1 MGLNFRKSITL
12 IKGVKLNLSKS
23 GPSLSFG
30 KSGLRQSIN
39 LKGQGRTT
47 IGIPGTG
54 IYYTKNTN
62 VKKLVK
68 KGKEKI
74 EEIGDKKKGKKAGD
88 AEALPAAAGT
98 AAAAKTAKNA
108 KTTKGAAKTAAKAAP
123 AVNPAIE
130 ENQQLVAE
138 FEERIEAVKSVH
150 KQSDGYIDW
159 EVIKK
164 GAGNNKELV
173 PFAESVLAGDIDAY
187 FKVIEEADPF
197 DDLLEFGSSF
207 EVGTDDPSILEI
219 EFRVMSGEV
228 IPQNK
233 LSLKADGGLSE
244 KPFTKSEY
252 FDLVQDYVASTILR
266 VARDTFA
273 LLPVQKVLIH
283 AVDTQL
289 NTATGNE
296 DEITIVSVMI
306 KRDALMT
313 INFER
318 IDPSDCLAGFEIN
331 EKFKKTSG
339 FAPVD
344 RILPD

>member
-12 IKGVKLNLSKS
+12 FKGVKLNLSKG

-30 KSGLRQSIN
+30 RSGLRQSIN

-54 IYYTKNTN
+54 VYYTKNTN

-68 KGKEKI
+68 QGKDKI
-74 EEIGDKKKGKKAGD
+74 QEISDKKKGKG
-88 AEALPAAAGT
+88 AEQAALPAAAGT
-98 AAAAKTAKNA
+98 AVAAKGAKTTKAAAAKTAKA
-108 KTTKGAAKTAAKAAP
+108 TP
-123 AVNPAIE
+123 AVNPDLE
-130 ENQQLVAE
+130 RNQQLVAE
-138 FEERIEAVKSVH
+138 FEERLEAVKSVH

-164 GAGNNKELV
+164 GAGANKELV
-173 PFAESVLAGDIDAY
+173 PFAESVLAGNIDSY
-187 FKVIEEADPF
+187 FKVIAEAGPF
-197 DDLLEFGSSF
+197 DDLLEYGSGF

-219 EFRVMSGEV
+219 EFKVMSSEV

-233 LSLKADGGLSE
+233 LSLKANGDLVE

-252 FDLVQDYVASTILR
+252 YELVQDYVASTILR
-266 VARDTFA
+266 VARDSFA
-273 LLPVQKVLIH
+273 LLPIKKVLIH
-283 AVDTQL
+283 AVDCQL

-296 DEITIVSVMI
+296 DEITIVSVFI
-306 KRDALMT
+306 KRDALMS

-318 IDPSDCLAGFEIN
+318 IDPSDCLSGFEIN
-331 EKFKKTSG
+331 EKFRKTSG

-344 RILPD
+344 RLLPD

>member
-12 IKGVKLNLSKS
+12 FKGVKLNLSKG

-30 KSGLRQSIN
+30 RSGLRQSIN

-54 IYYTKNTN
+54 VYYTKNTN

-68 KGKEKI
+68 QGKEKI
-74 EEIGDKKKGKKAGD
+74 QELSDKKKGK
-88 AEALPAAAGT
+88 AEAAAALPAAAKGT
-98 AAAAKTAKNA
+98 
-108 KTTKGAAKTAAKAAP
+108 KTTKAATAKAAPAAP
-123 AVNPAIE
+123 AVNPE
-130 ENQQLVAE
+130 LEQNQQLVAE

-173 PFAESVLAGDIDAY
+173 PFAESVLAGNIDSY
-187 FKVIEEADPF
+187 FKVIAEAGPF
-197 DDLLEFGSSF
+197 DDLLEFGSGF

-219 EFRVMSGEV
+219 EFKVMSSEV

-233 LSLKADGGLSE
+233 LSLKANGDLVE

-252 FDLVQDYVASTILR
+252 YELVQDYVASTILR
-266 VARDTFA
+266 VARDSFA
-273 LLPVQKVLIH
+273 LLPIQKVLIH
-283 AVDTQL
+283 AVDSQL

-331 EKFKKTSG
+331 EKFKKTAG

-344 RILPD
+344 RLLPY

>member
-12 IKGVKLNLSKS
+12 FKGVKLNLSKG
-23 GPSLSFG
+23 GPSISFG
-30 KSGLRQSIN
+30 RSGLRQSIN

-54 IYYTKNTN
+54 VYYTKNTN

-68 KGKEKI
+68 QGKEKI
-74 EEIGDKKKGKKAGD
+74 QELSDKKKGK
-88 AEALPAAAGT
+88 AEAAAALPAAA
-98 AAAAKTAKNA
+98 AAKGT
-108 KTTKGAAKTAAKAAP
+108 KTTKAAAAKAAP
-123 AVNPAIE
+123 AVNPE
-130 ENQQLVAE
+130 LEQNQQLVAE

-173 PFAESVLAGDIDAY
+173 PFAESVLAGNIDSY
-187 FKVIEEADPF
+187 FKVIAEAGPF
-197 DDLLEFGSSF
+197 DDLLEFGSGF

-219 EFRVMSGEV
+219 EFKVMSSEV

-233 LSLKADGGLSE
+233 LSLKANGDLVE

-252 FDLVQDYVASTILR
+252 YELVQDYVASTILR
-266 VARDTFA
+266 VARDSFA
-273 LLPVQKVLIH
+273 LLPIQKVLIH
-283 AVDTQL
+283 AVDSQL

-331 EKFKKTSG
+331 EKFKKTAG

-344 RILPD
+344 RLLPY

>member
-12 IKGVKLNLSKS
+12 FKGVKLNLSKG

-30 KSGLRQSIN
+30 RSGLRQSIN

-54 IYYTKNTN
+54 VYYTKNTN

-68 KGKEKI
+68 QGKEKI
-74 EEIGDKKKGKKAGD
+74 QELSDKKKGK
-88 AEALPAAAGT
+88 AEAAAALPAAA
-98 AAAAKTAKNA
+98 AAKGT
-108 KTTKGAAKTAAKAAP
+108 KTTKAAAAKAAP
-123 AVNPAIE
+123 AAPAVNPE
-130 ENQQLVAE
+130 LEQNQQLVAE

-173 PFAESVLAGDIDAY
+173 PFAESVLEGNIDSY
-187 FKVIEEADPF
+187 FKVIAEAGPF
-197 DDLLEFGSSF
+197 DDLLEFGSGF

-219 EFRVMSGEV
+219 EFKVMSSEV

-233 LSLKADGGLSE
+233 LSLKANGDLVE

-252 FDLVQDYVASTILR
+252 YELVQDYVASTILR
-266 VARDTFA
+266 VARDSFA
-273 LLPVQKVLIH
+273 LLPIQKVLIH
-283 AVDTQL
+283 AVDSQL

-331 EKFKKTSG
+331 EKFKKTAG

-344 RILPD
+344 RLLPY

>member
-12 IKGVKLNLSKS
+12 LKGVKLNLSKG
-23 GPSLSFG
+23 GPSISFG
-30 KSGLRQSIN
+30 RSGLRQSIN
-39 LKGQGRTT
+39 LKGQARTSL
-47 IGIPGTG
+47 GIPGTG
-54 IYYTKNTN
+54 IYYTKSTN
-62 VKKLVK
+62 VKNLAK
-68 KGKEKI
+68 KGKEKL
-74 EEIGDKKKGKKAGD
+74 EELTSKKKGKGEEQA
-88 AEALPAAAGT
+88 ALPAAAATKG
-98 AAAAKTAKNA
+98 AKG
-108 KTTKGAAKTAAKAAP
+108 TKGAAAKAP
-123 AVNPAIE
+123 AKSASPSVNPDLE
-130 ENQQLVAE
+130 QNQQLVAE

-173 PFAESVLAGDIDAY
+173 PFAESVLAGNIDSY
-187 FKVIEEADPF
+187 FKVIAEAGPF
-197 DDLLEFGSSF
+197 DDLLDYGSSF

-219 EFRVMSGEV
+219 EFRVMSEQV

-233 LSLKADGGLSE
+233 LSLKANGDLIE
-244 KPFTKSEY
+244 KPFTKGEY
-252 FDLVQDYVASTILR
+252 YELVQDYVASTILR
-266 VARDTFA
+266 VARDSFA
-273 LLPVQKVLIH
+273 LLPIQKVLIH
-283 AVDTQL
+283 AVDSQL

-296 DEITIVSVMI
+296 DVITIVSVLI

-331 EKFKKTSG
+331 EKFRKTTG

-344 RILPD
+344 RLLPC

>member
-12 IKGVKLNLSKS
+12 FKGVKLNLSKG

-30 KSGLRQSIN
+30 RSGLRQSIN

-54 IYYTKNTN
+54 VYYTKNTN

-68 KGKEKI
+68 QGKEKI
-74 EEIGDKKKGKKAGD
+74 QEISDKKKGKAAG
-88 AEALPAAAGT
+88 AEALPATAGT
-98 AAAAKTAKNA
+98 AAAARGA
-108 KTTKGAAKTAAKAAP
+108 KTAKTAAAKAVP
-123 AVNPAIE
+123 AVNPDLE
-130 ENQQLVAE
+130 QNQQLVAE

-159 EVIKK
+159 EVVKK

-173 PFAESVLAGDIDAY
+173 PFAESVLAGNIDSY
-187 FKVIEEADPF
+187 FKVIAEAGPF
-197 DDLLEFGSSF
+197 DDLLEYGSQF

-219 EFRVMSGEV
+219 EFRVMSEQV

-233 LSLKADGGLSE
+233 LSLKANGDLVE

-252 FDLVQDYVASTILR
+252 FELVQDYVASTILR
-266 VARDTFA
+266 VARDSFA
-273 LLPVQKVLIH
+273 LLPIQKVLIH
-283 AVDTQL
+283 AVDCQL

-331 EKFKKTSG
+331 EKFRKTAG

-344 RILPD
+344 RLLPY

>member
-12 IKGVKLNLSKS
+12 LKGVKLNLSKG

-30 KSGLRQSIN
+30 RSGLRQSIN
-39 LKGQGRTT
+39 LKGTGRTT

-54 IYYTKNTN
+54 IYYSKQTN
-62 VKKLVK
+62 VKNLVK
-68 KGKEKI
+68 KGKEKLD
-74 EEIGDKKKGKKAGD
+74 EMSEKKKAKAAG
-88 AEALPAAAGT
+88 AEALPAAAG
-98 AAAAKTAKNA
+98 AGAAAKGAKA
-108 KTTKGAAKTAAKAAP
+108 SKGAAAKAPARSASP
-123 AVNPAIE
+123 AVNPDLE
-130 ENQQLVAE
+130 QNQQLVAE

-173 PFAESVLAGDIDAY
+173 PFAESVLAGDIDSY
-187 FKVIEEADPF
+187 FKVIAEAGPF
-197 DDLLEFGSSF
+197 DDLLEYGSSF

-219 EFRVMSGEV
+219 EFRVMSDQV

-233 LSLKADGGLSE
+233 LSLKANGDLVE

-252 FDLVQDYVASTILR
+252 NDLVQDYVASTILR
-266 VARDTFA
+266 VARDSFA
-273 LLPVQKVLIH
+273 LLPIQKVLIH
-283 AVDTQL
+283 AVDSQL

-296 DEITIVSVMI
+296 DVITIVSVMI

-344 RILPD
+344 RLLPY

>member
-12 IKGVKLNLSKS
+12 FKGVKLNLSKG

-30 KSGLRQSIN
+30 RSGLRQSIN

-54 IYYTKNTN
+54 VYYTKNTN

-68 KGKEKI
+68 QGKEKI
-74 EEIGDKKKGKKAGD
+74 QELSDKKKGK
-88 AEALPAAAGT
+88 AEAAALPAAA
-98 AAAAKTAKNA
+98 ATAKGA
-108 KTTKGAAKTAAKAAP
+108 KTTKAAAAKAAP
-123 AVNPAIE
+123 AAPAVNPE
-130 ENQQLVAE
+130 LEQNQQLVAE

-173 PFAESVLAGDIDAY
+173 PFAESVLAGNIDSY
-187 FKVIEEADPF
+187 FKVIAEAGPF
-197 DDLLEFGSSF
+197 DDLLEFGSGF

-219 EFRVMSGEV
+219 EFKVMSSEV

-233 LSLKADGGLSE
+233 LSLKANGDLVE

-252 FDLVQDYVASTILR
+252 YELVQDYVASTILR
-266 VARDTFA
+266 VARDSFA
-273 LLPVQKVLIH
+273 LLPIQKVLIH
-283 AVDTQL
+283 AVDSQL

-331 EKFKKTSG
+331 EKFKKTAG

-344 RILPD
+344 RLLPY

>member
-12 IKGVKLNLSKS
+12 FKGVKLNLSKG

-30 KSGLRQSIN
+30 RSGLRQSIN

-54 IYYTKNTN
+54 VYYTKNTN

-68 KGKEKI
+68 QGKEKI
-74 EEIGDKKKGKKAGD
+74 QELSGKKKGK
-88 AEALPAAAGT
+88 AEETAALPAAA
-98 AAAAKTAKNA
+98 AAKGT
-108 KTTKGAAKTAAKAAP
+108 KTTKAAAAKAAP
-123 AVNPAIE
+123 AAPAVNPE
-130 ENQQLVAE
+130 LEQNQQLVAE

-173 PFAESVLAGDIDAY
+173 PFAESVLAGNIDSY
-187 FKVIEEADPF
+187 FKVIAEAGPF
-197 DDLLEFGSSF
+197 DDLLEFGSGF

-219 EFRVMSGEV
+219 EFKVMSSEV

-233 LSLKADGGLSE
+233 LSLKANGDLVE

-252 FDLVQDYVASTILR
+252 YELVQDYVASTILR
-266 VARDTFA
+266 VARDSFA
-273 LLPVQKVLIH
+273 LLPIQKVLIH
-283 AVDTQL
+283 AVDSQL

-331 EKFKKTSG
+331 EKFKKTAG

-344 RILPD
+344 RLLPY

>member
-12 IKGVKLNLSKS
+12 FKGVKLNLSKG

-30 KSGLRQSIN
+30 RSGLRQSIN
-39 LKGQGRTT
+39 LKGEGRTT

-54 IYYTKNTN
+54 VYYTKNTN

-68 KGKEKI
+68 QGKEKI
-74 EEIGDKKKGKKAGD
+74 QELTDKKKGKSPEQA
-88 AEALPAAAGT
+88 ALPAAAATKGS
-98 AAAAKTAKNA
+98 KNA
-108 KTTKGAAKTAAKAAP
+108 KTTKTAAAKAAP
-123 AVNPAIE
+123 AVNPDLE
-130 ENQQLVAE
+130 QNQQLVAE

-164 GAGNNKELV
+164 GAGNNKDLV
-173 PFAESVLAGDIDAY
+173 PFAESVLAGNIDSY
-187 FKVIEEADPF
+187 FKVIAEAGPF
-197 DDLLEFGSSF
+197 DDLLEFGSGF
-207 EVGTDDPSILEI
+207 EVGTDDPSMLEI
-219 EFRVMSGEV
+219 EFKVMSSEV

-233 LSLKADGGLSE
+233 LSLKANGDLIE

-252 FDLVQDYVASTILR
+252 YELVQDYVASTILR
-266 VARDTFA
+266 VARDSFA
-273 LLPVQKVLIH
+273 LLPIQKVIIH
-283 AVDTQL
+283 AVDCQL

-296 DEITIVSVMI
+296 DEITIVSVKI

-318 IDPSDCLAGFEIN
+318 IDPSDCLSGFEIN
-331 EKFKKTSG
+331 EKFRKTTG

-344 RILPD
+344 RLLPD

>member
-12 IKGVKLNLSKS
+12 FKGVKLNLSKG

-30 KSGLRQSIN
+30 RSGLRQSIN

-54 IYYTKNTN
+54 VYYTKNTN

-68 KGKEKI
+68 QGKEKI
-74 EEIGDKKKGKKAGD
+74 QELSDKKKGK
-88 AEALPAAAGT
+88 AEAAAALPAAA
-98 AAAAKTAKNA
+98 AAKGT
-108 KTTKGAAKTAAKAAP
+108 KTTKAAAAKAAP
-123 AVNPAIE
+123 AAPAVNPE
-130 ENQQLVAE
+130 LEQNQQLVAE

-173 PFAESVLAGDIDAY
+173 PFAESVLAGNIDSY
-187 FKVIEEADPF
+187 FKVIAEAGPF
-197 DDLLEFGSSF
+197 DDLLEFGSGF

-219 EFRVMSGEV
+219 EFKVMSSEV

-233 LSLKADGGLSE
+233 LSLKANGDLVE

-252 FDLVQDYVASTILR
+252 YELVQDYVASTILR
-266 VARDTFA
+266 VARDSFA
-273 LLPVQKVLIH
+273 LLPIQKVLIH
-283 AVDTQL
+283 AVDSQL

-318 IDPSDCLAGFEIN
+318 VDPSDCLSNFEIN
-331 EKFKKTSG
+331 EKFRKTTG

-344 RILPD
+344 RLLP

>member
-12 IKGVKLNLSKS
+12 FKGVKLNLSKG
-23 GPSLSFG
+23 GPSISFG
-30 KSGLRQSIN
+30 RSGLRQSIN
-39 LKGQGRTT
+39 LKGQGLTT

-54 IYYTKNTN
+54 VYYTKNTN

-68 KGKEKI
+68 QGKEKI
-74 EEIGDKKKGKKAGD
+74 QELSDKKKGK
-88 AEALPAAAGT
+88 AEAAAALPAAA
-98 AAAAKTAKNA
+98 AAKGT
-108 KTTKGAAKTAAKAAP
+108 KTTKAAAAKAAP
-123 AVNPAIE
+123 AAPAVNPE
-130 ENQQLVAE
+130 LEQNQQLVAE

-173 PFAESVLAGDIDAY
+173 PFAESVLAGNIDSY
-187 FKVIEEADPF
+187 FKVIAEAGPF
-197 DDLLEFGSSF
+197 DDLLEFGSGF

-219 EFRVMSGEV
+219 EFKVMSSEV

-233 LSLKADGGLSE
+233 LSLKANGDLVE

-252 FDLVQDYVASTILR
+252 YELVQDYVASTILR
-266 VARDTFA
+266 VARDSFA
-273 LLPVQKVLIH
+273 LLPIQKVLIH
-283 AVDTQL
+283 AVDSQL

-331 EKFKKTSG
+331 EKFKKTAG

-344 RILPD
+344 RLLPY

>member
-12 IKGVKLNLSKS
+12 FKGVKLNLSKG
-23 GPSLSFG
+23 GPSISFG
-30 KSGLRQSIN
+30 RSGLRQSIN

-54 IYYTKNTN
+54 VYYTKNTN

-68 KGKEKI
+68 QGKEKI
-74 EEIGDKKKGKKAGD
+74 QELSDKKKGKSPEQA
-88 AEALPAAAGT
+88 ALPAAAGT
-98 AAAAKTAKNA
+98 AAAAKGGKTAKAVPA
-108 KTTKGAAKTAAKAAP
+108 KAAKAAP
-123 AVNPAIE
+123 AVNPDLE
-130 ENQQLVAE
+130 QNQQLVAE

-173 PFAESVLAGDIDAY
+173 PFAESVLAGNIDSY
-187 FKVIEEADPF
+187 FKVIAEAGPF
-197 DDLLEFGSSF
+197 DDLLEFGSGF

-219 EFRVMSGEV
+219 EFKVMSSEV

-233 LSLKADGGLSE
+233 LSLKANGDLVE

-252 FDLVQDYVASTILR
+252 YELVQDYVASTILR
-266 VARDTFA
+266 VARDSFA
-273 LLPVQKVLIH
+273 LLPIQKVLIH
-283 AVDTQL
+283 AVDSQL

-331 EKFKKTSG
+331 EKFKKTAG

-344 RILPD
+344 RLLPY

>member
-12 IKGVKLNLSKS
+12 FKGVKLNLSKG

-30 KSGLRQSIN
+30 RSGLRQSIN

-54 IYYTKNTN
+54 VYYTKNTN

-68 KGKEKI
+68 QGKEKI
-74 EEIGDKKKGKKAGD
+74 QELSDKKKGK
-88 AEALPAAAGT
+88 AEAAAALPAAA
-98 AAAAKTAKNA
+98 AAKGT
-108 KTTKGAAKTAAKAAP
+108 KTTKAAAKAAP
-123 AVNPAIE
+123 AAPAVNPE
-130 ENQQLVAE
+130 LEQNQQLVAE

-173 PFAESVLAGDIDAY
+173 PFAESVLAGNIDSY
-187 FKVIEEADPF
+187 FKVIAEAGPF
-197 DDLLEFGSSF
+197 DDLLEFGSGF

-219 EFRVMSGEV
+219 EFKVMSSEV

-233 LSLKADGGLSE
+233 LSLKANGDLVE

-252 FDLVQDYVASTILR
+252 YELVQDYVASTILR
-266 VARDTFA
+266 VARDSFA
-273 LLPVQKVLIH
+273 LLPIQKVLIH
-283 AVDTQL
+283 AVDSQL

-331 EKFKKTSG
+331 EKFKKTAG

-344 RILPD
+344 RLLPY

>member
-12 IKGVKLNLSKS
+12 FKGVKLNLSKG

-30 KSGLRQSIN
+30 RSGLRQSIN
-39 LKGQGRTT
+39 LKGEGRTT

-54 IYYTKNTN
+54 VYYTKNTN

-68 KGKEKI
+68 QGKEKI
-74 EEIGDKKKGKKAGD
+74 QEISDKKKGKSPD
-88 AEALPAAAGT
+88 AAALPAAAGT
-98 AAAAKTAKNA
+98 AAAAKGGKTAKAAPA
-108 KTTKGAAKTAAKAAP
+108 KAAKAAP
-123 AVNPAIE
+123 AVNPDLE
-130 ENQQLVAE
+130 QNQQLVAE
-138 FEERIEAVKSVH
+138 FEERLEAVKSVH

-164 GAGNNKELV
+164 GAGANKELV
-173 PFAESVLAGDIDAY
+173 PFAESVLAGNIDSY
-187 FKVIEEADPF
+187 FKVIAEAGPF
-197 DDLLEFGSSF
+197 DDLLEFGSGF
-207 EVGTDDPSILEI
+207 EVGTDDPSMLEI
-219 EFRVMSGEV
+219 EFKVMSSEV

-233 LSLKADGGLSE
+233 LSLKANGDLVE

-252 FDLVQDYVASTILR
+252 YELVQDYVASTILR
-266 VARDTFA
+266 VARDSFA
-273 LLPVQKVLIH
+273 LLPIQKVIIH
-283 AVDTQL
+283 AVDCQL

-296 DEITIVSVMI
+296 DEITIVSVKI

-318 IDPSDCLAGFEIN
+318 VDPSDCLSGFEIN
-331 EKFKKTSG
+331 EKFKKTAG

-344 RILPD
+344 RLLPD

>member
-12 IKGVKLNLSKS
+12 FKGVKLNLSKG

-30 KSGLRQSIN
+30 RSGLRQSIN

-54 IYYTKNTN
+54 VYYTKNTN

-68 KGKEKI
+68 QGKEKI
-74 EEIGDKKKGKKAGD
+74 QELSDKKKGK
-88 AEALPAAAGT
+88 AEEAAALPAAAASKGT
-98 AAAAKTAKNA
+98 
-108 KTTKGAAKTAAKAAP
+108 KTTKAATKAAPAAP
-123 AVNPAIE
+123 AVNPE
-130 ENQQLVAE
+130 LEQNQQLVAE

-173 PFAESVLAGDIDAY
+173 PFAESVLAGNIDSY
-187 FKVIEEADPF
+187 FKVIAEAGPF
-197 DDLLEFGSSF
+197 DDLLEFGSGF

-219 EFRVMSGEV
+219 EFKVMSSEV

-233 LSLKADGGLSE
+233 LSLKANGDLVE

-252 FDLVQDYVASTILR
+252 YELVQDYVASTILR
-266 VARDTFA
+266 VARDSFA
-273 LLPVQKVLIH
+273 LLPIQKVLIH
-283 AVDTQL
+283 AVDSQL

-296 DEITIVSVMI
+296 NEITIVSVMI

-318 IDPSDCLAGFEIN
+318 IDPSDCLSGFEIN
-331 EKFKKTSG
+331 EKFKKTAG

-344 RILPD
+344 RLLPY

>member
-12 IKGVKLNLSKS
+12 FKGVKLNLSKG

-30 KSGLRQSIN
+30 RSGLRQSIN

-54 IYYTKNTN
+54 VYYTKNTN

-68 KGKEKI
+68 QGKEKI
-74 EEIGDKKKGKKAGD
+74 QELSDKKKGK
-88 AEALPAAAGT
+88 AEAAAALPAAA
-98 AAAAKTAKNA
+98 AAKGT
-108 KTTKGAAKTAAKAAP
+108 KTTKAAAAKAAP
-123 AVNPAIE
+123 AAPAVNPE
-130 ENQQLVAE
+130 LEQNQQLVAE

-173 PFAESVLAGDIDAY
+173 PFAESVLAGNIDSY
-187 FKVIEEADPF
+187 FKVIAEAGPF
-197 DDLLEFGSSF
+197 DDLLEFGSGF

-219 EFRVMSGEV
+219 EFKVMSSEV

-233 LSLKADGGLSE
+233 LSLKANGDLVE

-252 FDLVQDYVASTILR
+252 YELVQDYVASTILR
-266 VARDTFA
+266 VARDSFA
-273 LLPVQKVLIH
+273 LLPIQKVLIH
-283 AVDTQL
+283 AVDSQL

-331 EKFKKTSG
+331 EKFKKTAG

-344 RILPD
+344 RLLPY

>member
-12 IKGVKLNLSKS
+12 FKGVKLNLSKG

-30 KSGLRQSIN
+30 RSGLRQSIN

-54 IYYTKNTN
+54 VYYTKNTN

-68 KGKEKI
+68 QGKEKI
-74 EEIGDKKKGKKAGD
+74 QEISDKKKGKS
-88 AEALPAAAGT
+88 AEQAALPAAAGT
-98 AAAAKTAKNA
+98 AAA
-108 KTTKGAAKTAAKAAP
+108 KGAKGTKAPKAAAATKAAP
-123 AVNPAIE
+123 AVNPDLE
-130 ENQQLVAE
+130 QNQQLVAE

-164 GAGNNKELV
+164 GAGSNKELV
-173 PFAESVLAGDIDAY
+173 PFAESVLAGNIDSY
-187 FKVIEEADPF
+187 FKVIAEAGPF
-197 DDLLEFGSSF
+197 DDLLEFGSGF

-219 EFRVMSGEV
+219 EFKVMSSEV

-233 LSLKADGGLSE
+233 LSLKANGDLIE

-252 FDLVQDYVASTILR
+252 YELVQDYVASTILR
-266 VARDTFA
+266 VARDSFA
-273 LLPVQKVLIH
+273 LLPIQKVLIH
-283 AVDTQL
+283 AVDSQL

-318 IDPSDCLAGFEIN
+318 IDPSDCLSGFEIN
-331 EKFKKTSG
+331 EKFRKTAG

-344 RILPD
+344 RLLPY

>member
-12 IKGVKLNLSKS
+12 FKGVKLNLSKG

-30 KSGLRQSIN
+30 RSGLRQSIN

-54 IYYTKNTN
+54 VYYTKNTN

-68 KGKEKI
+68 QGKEKI
-74 EEIGDKKKGKKAGD
+74 QEISDKKKGKSAD
-88 AEALPAAAGT
+88 QAALPAAAGT
-98 AAAAKTAKNA
+98 AAA
-108 KTTKGAAKTAAKAAP
+108 KGAKGTKAPKAAAATKAAP
-123 AVNPAIE
+123 AVNPDLE
-130 ENQQLVAE
+130 QNQQLVAE

-164 GAGNNKELV
+164 GAGSNKELV
-173 PFAESVLAGDIDAY
+173 PFAESVLAGNIDSY
-187 FKVIEEADPF
+187 FKVIAEAGPF
-197 DDLLEFGSSF
+197 DDLLEFGSGF

-219 EFRVMSGEV
+219 EFKVMSSEV

-233 LSLKADGGLSE
+233 LSLKANGDLME

-252 FDLVQDYVASTILR
+252 YELVQDYVASTILR
-266 VARDTFA
+266 VARDSFA
-273 LLPVQKVLIH
+273 LLPIQKVLIH
-283 AVDTQL
+283 AVDSQL

-318 IDPSDCLAGFEIN
+318 IDPSDCLSGFEIN
-331 EKFKKTSG
+331 EKFRKTAG

-344 RILPD
+344 RLLPY

>member
-12 IKGVKLNLSKS
+12 FKGVKLNLSKG

-30 KSGLRQSIN
+30 RSGLRQSIN

-54 IYYTKNTN
+54 VYYTKNTN

-68 KGKEKI
+68 QGKEKI
-74 EEIGDKKKGKKAGD
+74 AELSVKKKGKTEEA
-88 AEALPAAAGT
+88 AALPAAAAKGT
-98 AAAAKTAKNA
+98 
-108 KTTKGAAKTAAKAAP
+108 KTTKAAAKAAP
-123 AVNPAIE
+123 AAPAVNPE
-130 ENQQLVAE
+130 LERNQQLVAE

-173 PFAESVLAGDIDAY
+173 PFAESVLAGNIDSY
-187 FKVIEEADPF
+187 FKVIAEAGPF
-197 DDLLEFGSSF
+197 DDLLEFGSGF

-219 EFRVMSGEV
+219 EFKVMSSEV

-233 LSLKADGGLSE
+233 LSLKANGDLVE

-252 FDLVQDYVASTILR
+252 YELVQDYVASTILR
-266 VARDTFA
+266 VARDSFA
-273 LLPVQKVLIH
+273 LLPIQKVLIH
-283 AVDTQL
+283 AVDSQL

-331 EKFKKTSG
+331 EKFRKTAG

-344 RILPD
+344 RILPY

>member
-12 IKGVKLNLSKS
+12 FKGVKLNLSKG

-30 KSGLRQSIN
+30 RSGLRQSIN

-54 IYYTKNTN
+54 VYYTKNTN

-68 KGKEKI
+68 QGKEKI
-74 EEIGDKKKGKKAGD
+74 QELSDKKKGK
-88 AEALPAAAGT
+88 AEAAALPAAA
-98 AAAAKTAKNA
+98 ATAKGA
-108 KTTKGAAKTAAKAAP
+108 KTTKAAAAKAAP
-123 AVNPAIE
+123 AAPAVNPE
-130 ENQQLVAE
+130 LEQNQQLVAE

-164 GAGNNKELV
+164 GVGNNKELV
-173 PFAESVLAGDIDAY
+173 PFAESVLAGNIDSY
-187 FKVIEEADPF
+187 FKVIAEAGPF
-197 DDLLEFGSSF
+197 DDLLEFGSGF

-219 EFRVMSGEV
+219 EFKVMSSEV

-233 LSLKADGGLSE
+233 LSLKANGDLVE

-252 FDLVQDYVASTILR
+252 FELVQDYVASTILR
-266 VARDTFA
+266 VARDSFA
-273 LLPVQKVLIH
+273 LLPIQKVLIH
-283 AVDTQL
+283 AVDSQL
-289 NTATGNE
+289 NSATGNE

-331 EKFKKTSG
+331 EKFKKTAG

-344 RILPD
+344 RLLPY

>member
-12 IKGVKLNLSKS
+12 LKGVKLNLSKS

-68 KGKEKI
+68 QGKEKI
-74 EEIGDKKKGKKAGD
+74 EELSDKKGKKAGA
-88 AEALPAAAGT
+88 AEALPAAAG
-98 AAAAKTAKNA
+98 AAATAKTAK
-108 KTTKGAAKTAAKAAP
+108 KSTAKTAAKAAP

-130 ENQQLVAE
+130 ENKQLVAE
-138 FEERIEAVKSVH
+138 FEERIEAVKSIH

-173 PFAESVLAGDIDAY
+173 PFAESILAGDIDSY
-187 FKVIEEADPF
+187 FKVIAEAGPF
-197 DDLLEFGSSF
+197 DDLLEYGSSF

-233 LSLKADGGLSE
+233 LSLKADGGLVE

-283 AVDTQL
+283 AVDMQL

-296 DEITIVSVMI
+296 EEITIVSVMI

-331 EKFKKTSG
+331 EKFKKTTG